1 MQIIERVKGIL
12 IDPRSTWTVIE
23 AESTSL
29 AELYRSYLLW
39 LAAIPAVCS
48 FVGLSLI
55 GVGAGGITVR
65 VPLLAGLL
73 SMVLS
78 YVLSLVVVYVLAL
91 IVNAL
96 APRFGGTADAMQAL
110 KLIVYA
116 GTAALVGG
124 VFSLLPLLSL
134 LGLLAALYS
143 IYLIYT
149 GLPVLMKNPP
159 EKSLAYTAVVMI
171 AGIVLGLFAGVVSS
185 WFVPHEHLRQRSEV
199 VSITTPQGKMT
210 IDTAALEAAAQRME
224 EATRRMEK
232 AQQSGQP
239 ADAATAA
246 GEAVAAAMG
255 ALGGA
260 QGRIEVQTLK
270 AVLPETL
277 AGLSRTGLEV
287 QDSRAMGMAMSQA
300 QADYGSDDRQL
311 HVEVVDMGG
320 FSALAQLAG
329 LVQGETESDGHVAKT
344 WQSDG
349 RTLQEEYQKDG
360 SNAEAKV
367 ILGNGLM
374 VSVEGMGVSI
384 DVVRK
389 AMDQL
394 DLAALEALERKD
406 P

>member
-12 IDPRSTWTVIE
+12 IDPRSTWIVIE

-185 WFVPHEHLRQRSEV
+185 WFVPHEHLKQRSEV

-232 AQQSGQP
+232 AQQSGQS

-270 AVLPETL
+270 AVLPEML

-287 QDSRAMGMAMSQA
+287 QDSRTMAMSQA

-374 VSVEGMGVSI
+374 VSVEGTGVSI

-394 DLAALEALERKD
+394 DLAAFEALEHKD